1 MKIRTGHFIGA
12 DSRHHSLRRGHCEA
26 YTLVEVM
33 VALGVSGF
41 MLVALYAGFSA
52 GFSVLRLARENLRAT
67 QILAERMEVV
77 RLVKWTDVNPGF
89 IPTQFTA
96 PFFANDTNKTI
107 TGGFDYSGTV
117 VVTNAPLSETYAGD
131 LRMIQI
137 TVNWDSGGTQ
147 RTRQMTTYVSKYG
160 LQNYVY

>member
-1 MKIRTGHFIGA
+1 MKMRTGQTMQT
-12 DSRHHSLRRGHCEA
+12 DSRKRDRAAH
-26 YTLVEVM
+26 TLVEVM

-89 IPTQFTA
+89 IPGSFTA
-96 PFFANDTNKTI
+96 PFFANDTNGSAV
-107 TGGFDYSGTV
+107 GGFNYSGTV
-117 VVTNAPLSETYAGD
+117 VVTNAPLSESYAGD

-137 TVNWDSGGTQ
+137 TVNWNSGGSQ
-147 RTRQMTTYVSKYG
+147 RARQMTTYVSKYG
-160 LQNYVY
+160 LQNYIY

>member
-1 MKIRTGHFIGA
+1 
-12 DSRHHSLRRGHCEA
+12 
-26 YTLVEVM
+26 M

-89 IPTQFTA
+89 IPSSFTA
-96 PFFANDTNKTI
+96 PFFANDTNSTVV
-107 TGGFDYSGTV
+107 GGFNYSGTV
-117 VVTNAPLSETYAGD
+117 VVTNAPLSETYASD
-131 LRMIQI
+131 LKMIQI
-137 TVNWDSGGTQ
+137 TLNWNSGTTQ